1 MTKGSSHHPPP
12 NGVITTDLD
21 ARFRARAAE
30 EHLLDVAYDYAD
42 SPVGSLLVATTER
55 GLCRVSFDPE
65 PERELD
71 ELARLH
77 GTRVLRSAGPLEGVR
92 RELDEYFD
100 HRRTTFD
107 LSVDVAGLPAF
118 QRRVLTE
125 LARVPYGEVA
135 TYGGLAAKIGK
146 PRAAR
151 AVGGALNRNPIPI
164 VLPCHRIVGASGK
177 LVGYAGG
184 LERKRALLALEGR

>member
-1 MTKGSSHHPPP
+1 MTVGP
-12 NGVITTDLD
+12 DLD

-30 EHLLDVAYDYAD
+30 EHLLDVAYDLTD
-42 SPVGSLLVATTER
+42 SPVGSLLLATTER

-77 GTRVLRSAGPLEGVR
+77 GTRVLRSAPPLDEAR
-92 RELDEYFD
+92 RELDEYFE
-100 HRRTTFD
+100 HRRTAFD
-107 LSVDVAGLPAF
+107 LRVDVAGLPAF
-118 QRRVLTE
+118 QRQVLTE

-164 VLPCHRIVGASGK
+164 VLPCHRVVGASGK

-184 LERKRALLALEGR
+184 LERKRALLTLEGR

>member
-1 MTKGSSHHPPP
+1 MSIQGNPHE
-12 NGVITTDLD
+12 VTTDLD

-30 EHLLDVAYDYAD
+30 EHLLDVAYNFID

-55 GLCRVSFDPE
+55 GLCRVSFDPQ

-77 GTRVLRSAGPLEGVR
+77 GTRVLRSARPLDDVR
-92 RELDEYFD
+92 RELDEYFE

-107 LSVDVAGLPAF
+107 LRVDVAGLPAF
-118 QRRVLTE
+118 QRHVLTE

-135 TYGGLAAKIGK
+135 TYGGLAARIGK